1 MTIDEVTGPVMV
13 PIAFGVAIVATVL
26 LLLHLAR
33 RYPSVPK
40 RVPLRINADGRPSSR
55 TGPKAVLWLAPVILA
70 VLLVVL
76 GVLEVATPVTE
87 HERVPT
93 ALVFLIL
100 AEVAWYVGWALDR
113 QIEMARKMTFR
124 IAPARML
131 RVALPLLATIALT
144 VFIAARS

>member
-1 MTIDEVTGPVMV
+1 
-13 PIAFGVAIVATVL
+13 
-26 LLLHLAR
+26 
-33 RYPSVPK
+33 
-40 RVPLRINADGRPSSR
+40 
-55 TGPKAVLWLAPVILA
+55 
-70 VLLVVL
+70 
-76 GVLEVATPVTE
+76 
-87 HERVPT
+87 
-93 ALVFLIL
+93 VFLIL